1 MKRVVVLALLVLLS
15 LPLSATTEKV
25 ALVLSG
31 GGGARGGLAHIAVLE
46 AVEARGIP
54 IDMVVGTSM
63 GALVGGL
70 YSAGYSPSEIRDL
83 LETYDMVGLF
93 STPPPLE
100 NAEIEDEVF
109 SYKNNQVFSL
119 GGFGEQGGLGNA
131 PPALIGDQRILELL
145 GYLFSRYP
153 PNTID
158 FSDLPIP
165 FYCVSANAA
174 TGERIVH
181 SEGSLVTAI
190 RSSISIPPIVFTPFP
205 QGDGILAIDGGGVV
219 DNLPINLARSLGAKY
234 VIACDVN
241 ALGMQDAADLE
252 SLSAMAMQTVV
263 LLTQEKATAQHSS
276 SDVLVLPVLKDT
288 FALDFSAHEE
298 IIDAGWDAVH
308 AQDAA
313 FDALVDTLSSVRP
326 IIPRNANRSG
336 RYSLLSTPPKILQIE
351 VQDISLKP
359 GSTIPESFM
368 FSDFLGRTLNAQ
380 TATELHLKLREIKNA
395 YDLTTLS
402 YEMSSDGKLM
412 IYARSF
418 GRRDRS
424 INMGGFHADTGF
436 STALPSGLSGIV
448 LMRI

>member
-1 MKRVVVLALLVLLS
+1 MQPQESVLSIARDPWLRLYAVVFPSPSYLLHS
-15 LPLSATTEKV
+15 RKEMAFLPLME
-25 ALVLSG
+25 
-31 GGGARGGLAHIAVLE
+31 
-46 AVEARGIP
+46 
-54 IDMVVGTSM
+54 
-63 GALVGGL
+63 
-70 YSAGYSPSEIRDL
+70 
-83 LETYDMVGLF
+83 
-93 STPPPLE
+93 
-100 NAEIEDEVF
+100 
-109 SYKNNQVFSL
+109 
-119 GGFGEQGGLGNA
+119 
-131 PPALIGDQRILELL
+131 
-145 GYLFSRYP
+145 
-153 PNTID
+153 
-158 FSDLPIP
+158 
-165 FYCVSANAA
+165 
-174 TGERIVH
+174 
-181 SEGSLVTAI
+181 
-190 RSSISIPPIVFTPFP
+190 
-205 QGDGILAIDGGGVV
+205 VV

-336 RYSLLSTPPKILQIE
+336 RYSLLSTPKILQIE

-424 INMGGFHADTGF
+424 INMGFHADTGF
-436 STALPSGLSGIV
+436 STALPSGFVWYRADAYLDAFLGGLGKNQDFTFSVNATLGQRSGMTLGFSYPLLSGSKGTIEAVVQAGYGAGAMTPLSAMISASRSAPLDRMFDSGAGFRFRFGKYGRASLQGSYLLVSVNDSTYTKQFYAYRWERLPFPMEIFRPGLQLRGFASKHWGV
-448 LMRI
+448 LAISRA